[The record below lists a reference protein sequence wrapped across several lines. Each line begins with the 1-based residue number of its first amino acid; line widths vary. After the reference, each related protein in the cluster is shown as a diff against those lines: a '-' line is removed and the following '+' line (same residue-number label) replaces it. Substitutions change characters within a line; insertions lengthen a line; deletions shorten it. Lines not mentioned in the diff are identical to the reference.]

1 MVAQTSRAV
10 HSPLLLLHPH
20 RCSSRVGHMTLR
32 RDRCLS
38 LVATAARKAKRR
50 TTSPHRLSTLASLQA
65 VPALRA
71 KCRNLS
77 TLLRRMR
84 ASVCPRFTYPM
95 FAIRM
100 RKSHRG
106 IRIPCRHSSCRVP
119 FSIRAPMSIQFCL
132 NPGAVSGSPLSSWH
146 HSEGLKPSRSRQ
158 TFFSNYPPTNL
169 RPCGRKFPDPLNGWH
184 TGVHVM

>member
-10 HSPLLLLHPH
+10 NSPLLLLHPH
-20 RCSSRVGHMTLR
+20 RCSSRVGLTTLLR
-32 RDRCLS
+32 GRCLS
-38 LVATAARKAKRR
+38 PLATPSRRVKRR

-77 TLLRRMR
+77 SLLLRMR
-84 ASVCPRFTYPM
+84 ASYPM

-106 IRIPCRHSSCRVP
+106 IRIPGRHSSCRVQ

-132 NPGAVSGSPLSSWH
+132 NPGAVYGSPLSSWH
-146 HSEGLKPSRSRQ
+146 HSEGLKPLRSRR
-158 TFFSNYPPTNL
+158 TFFSYYHQTNL
-169 RPCGRKFPDPLNGWH
+169 RQIGRASCRER
-184 TGVHVM
+184 V